1 MLIEMGE
8 DEEQDSGY
16 ILSLKIN
23 PSTSKKTLINF
34 IKIDFDDQAKHESY
48 EQILRYNDYENLIK
62 LFHKESKP
70 SIQEEIN
77 LDQSMVLFDFI
88 FMIFGFDMEGKG
100 N

>member
-1 MLIEMGE
+1 MGE

-16 ILSLKIN
+16 IFSLKIN
-23 PSTSKKTLINF
+23 PSTQTKRLINF

-62 LFHKESKP
+62 LFHKENRP
-70 SIQEEIN
+70 SIQEKIN

-88 FMIFGFDMEGKG
+88 FMLFGFDNEGSS